1 MPNKVSEIM
10 KPDVVTAAP
19 TDRIR
24 KAIDVM
30 VAKNVGSVVVVEDD
44 KVVGILTERDI
55 LKKIKDL
62 DIDESLVSEFM
73 SSPVLTVM
81 PDTFITEALALMQ
94 TRNIRRLPV
103 MKGGRLMGI
112 VTEIDI
118 LYWFFKVLRG

>member
-10 KPDVVTAAP
+10 RPDVVTVAP
-19 TDRIR
+19 SDNVK

-30 VAKNVGSVVVVEDD
+30 IAKNVGSVVVVEDG

-55 LKKIKDL
+55 LKRIKDL
-62 DIDESLVSEFM
+62 DIDKSLVSEVM

-103 MKGGRLMGI
+103 MKGGRLIGI

>member
-10 KPDVVTAAP
+10 RLDVVTVAP
-19 TDRIR
+19 SDKIK

-62 DIDESLVSEFM
+62 DIDKSLVSEFM

-103 MKGGRLMGI
+103 MKGGRLMGM

>member
-10 KPDVVTAAP
+10 RPDVVTVAP
-19 TDRIR
+19 SDNVK

-30 VAKNVGSVVVVEDD
+30 VAKNVGSVVVVEDG

-55 LKKIKDL
+55 LKRIKDL
-62 DIDESLVSEFM
+62 DIDKSLVSEVM

-103 MKGGRLMGI
+103 MKGGRLIGI

>member
-1 MPNKVSEIM
+1 VPNKVSEIM
-10 KPDVVTAAP
+10 RLDVVTVAP
-19 TDRIR
+19 SDKIK

-62 DIDESLVSEFM
+62 DIDKSLVSEFM

-103 MKGGRLMGI
+103 MKGGRLMGM

>member
-1 MPNKVSEIM
+1 VPNKVSEIM
-10 KPDVVTAAP
+10 RPDVVTVTP
-19 TDRIR
+19 SDKIR

-30 VAKNVGSVVVVEDD
+30 IAKNVGSVVVVGDD

-62 DIDESLVSEFM
+62 DMDKSLVSEFM

>member
-10 KPDVVTAAP
+10 RLDVVTVAP
-19 TDRIR
+19 SDNIK

-30 VAKNVGSVVVVEDD
+30 IAENVGSVVVEDD
-44 KVVGILTERDI
+44 KVIGILTERDI
-55 LKKIKDL
+55 LKKIKD
-62 DIDESLVSEFM
+62 IDKSLVSEVM

-103 MKGGRLMGI
+103 MKGGRLIGI